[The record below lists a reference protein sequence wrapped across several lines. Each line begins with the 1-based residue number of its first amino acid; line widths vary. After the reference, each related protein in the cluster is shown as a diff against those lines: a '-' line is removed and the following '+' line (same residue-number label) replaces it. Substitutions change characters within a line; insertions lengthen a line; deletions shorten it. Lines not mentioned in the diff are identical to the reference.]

1 MKLRRLL
8 SAVTALLLV
17 CSLPVSVLAAE
28 YDLAKGSI
36 TVTATADGQTVTHG
50 DNDAVQDD
58 APVIIQ
64 TNIETATTNTIT
76 IKAEENTT
84 ANVTI
89 QDVNIVISDP
99 SGSPQDHSGQAAVTI
114 DVAENAEANV
124 TLDGVNI
131 NTKNTGGEFFDLEIG
146 DLVAKHGEA
155 AVQITGNGD
164 VTLELD
170 GENTVQ
176 SGYRRAGVEKNDA
189 DSSGKLTITD
199 ETGTSG
205 SLEATGG
212 ELGSGIGG
220 GDYGSGSNI
229 TITGNAEVTATGGA
243 NGAGIGGG
251 NYGSGSEIIISG
263 SAEVTAT
270 GGDRGAGIGSG
281 AGGSGTNIT
290 IEGSAEVTATGGDQG
305 AGIGSGAG
313 GGIGSYITITD
324 SAEVTATGGDQGAGI
339 GGGKKGSGS
348 DITISGSAKV
358 NANGGDEGAGIG
370 GGFEGSGN
378 DITIE
383 GSAEVT
389 ATGGDYGSGIGG
401 GSRGSGSD
409 ITITGSAEV
418 TAQGGFS
425 GSGIGGGSGGSGSA
439 ITIEGSTEVTATGGV
454 EGSGI
459 GGGSG
464 GSGSSI
470 TITGSAE
477 VTAKGGD
484 SGSGIGGGSNG
495 NGNGTGSNITV
506 SGDAQVKAQ
515 GGNQYTAFGQ
525 NYFGAGAAIGN
536 GGELRYGAVSNP
548 GDDVAPNTEGLNEGW
563 IAKYAPG
570 ADMDSATPNS
580 VTYKG
585 ETGVTTSENVTLV
598 PEKAPTCI
606 EEGHTAGFQ
615 CGNDQVGVETRQ
627 TVDHSYGGYVSNN
640 DATCTSDGTKSRACI
655 WCNAEDPIS
664 ISDPGTMLRHEMGES
679 YTVTAATCQAEG
691 VERANC
697 KNCDYYETR
706 PLKKVDHSYG
716 DFSSDN
722 NATCTSD
729 GTKTRKCIWCDL
741 PDTVTDPGTMKEH
754 SFTNY
759 ISDNNA
765 TYTSDGTKTA
775 KCDACDA
782 THTIPDP
789 GTRLPFYKVK
799 GQDGAQLRCEE
810 QKQDGVL
817 TIEVDADCAS
827 LTGSFSGM
835 KALKARGVDTIVFV
849 TKGATSTFA
858 VEDLLAQGASGDTY
872 SLTHDGEKVTFTL
885 GNGSDIGKIL
895 K

>member
-401 GSRGSGSD
+401 GSRGSGS
-409 ITITGSAEV
+409 
-418 TAQGGFS
+418 
-425 GSGIGGGSGGSGSA
+425 
-439 ITIEGSTEVTATGGV
+439 
-454 EGSGI
+454 
-459 GGGSG
+459 
-464 GSGSSI
+464 SI

-827 LTGSFSGM
+827 LTGTFGGM

-885 GNGSDIGKIL
+885 GNGTDIAKIL

>member
-1 MKLRRLL
+1 MKGDGISMKLRRLL

-17 CSLPVSVLAAE
+17 CSLPVSVFAAE

-36 TVTATADGQTVTHG
+36 TVTATAEGQTVTHG
-50 DNDAVQDD
+50 DNTAVPDD

-64 TNIETATTNTIT
+64 TNNETSTTNTIT
-76 IKAEENTT
+76 IKAEENAT

-89 QDVNIVISDP
+89 QDVNIVISDDVLT
-99 SGSPQDHSGQAAVTI
+99 DHSGEAAVTI

-131 NTKNTGGEFFDLEIG
+131 NTKNTGGLSYNPEPGDQVEFD
-146 DLVAKHGEA
+146 GEA

-176 SGYRRAGVEKNDA
+176 GGFMRAGVEKDDA
-189 DSSGKLTITD
+189 NSSGNLTITD
-199 ETGTSG
+199 ENGTDG

-212 ELGSGIGG
+212 SL
-220 GDYGSGSNI
+220 
-229 TITGNAEVTATGGA
+229 
-243 NGAGIGGG
+243 GAGIGGG
-251 NYGSGSEIIISG
+251 NM
-263 SAEVTAT
+263 
-270 GGDRGAGIGSG
+270 GD
-281 AGGSGTNIT
+281 GTNIT
-290 IEGSAEVTATGGDQG
+290 ITGSAEVD
-305 AGIGSGAG
+305 
-313 GGIGSYITITD
+313 
-324 SAEVTATGGDQGAGI
+324 ATGGDQGAGI
-339 GGGKKGSGS
+339 GGG
-348 DITISGSAKV
+348 
-358 NANGGDEGAGIG
+358 NM
-370 GGFEGSGN
+370 
-378 DITIE
+378 
-383 GSAEVT
+383 
-389 ATGGDYGSGIGG
+389 
-401 GSRGSGSD
+401 
-409 ITITGSAEV
+409 
-418 TAQGGFS
+418 
-425 GSGIGGGSGGSGSA
+425 GSGSA
-439 ITIEGSTEVTATGGV
+439 ITIEGSAKVDAQGGD
-454 EGSGI
+454 EGAGI

-640 DATCTSDGTKSRACI
+640 DATCTSDGTKTRNCI
-655 WCNAEDPIS
+655 WCGLPDTVT
-664 ISDPGTMLRHEMGES
+664 DPGTKKPHSMGEY
-679 YTVTAATCQAEG
+679 YTETPATCQAEG
-691 VERANC
+691 VERRDC
-697 KNCDYYETR
+697 ENCDFFETS

-782 THTIPDP
+782 TDTIPAP

-827 LTGSFSGM
+827 FTGSFSGM

-885 GNGSDIGKIL
+885 GNGTDIGKIL

>member
-131 NTKNTGGEFFDLEIG
+131 NTKNTGGLSYNPGTG
-146 DLVAKHGEA
+146 DFELLPGEA

-170 GENTVQ
+170 GENTLQ
-176 SGYRRAGVEKNDA
+176 SGYKRAGVEKNTTN
-189 DSSGKLTITD
+189 SSGNGNLTITN
-199 ETGTSG
+199 ETGTPG
-205 SLEATGG
+205 SLQSTGG
-212 ELGSGIGG
+212 VQGAGIGG
-220 GDYGSGSNI
+220 GDSGSGSNI
-229 TITGNAEVTATGGA
+229 TITGSAEVNAQGGDC
-243 NGAGIGGG
+243 GAGIGGG
-251 NYGSGSEIIISG
+251 ISGSGS
-263 SAEVTAT
+263 
-270 GGDRGAGIGSG
+270 
-281 AGGSGTNIT
+281 N
-290 IEGSAEVTATGGDQG
+290 
-305 AGIGSGAG
+305 
-313 GGIGSYITITD
+313 
-324 SAEVTATGGDQGAGI
+324 
-339 GGGKKGSGS
+339 
-348 DITISGSAKV
+348 
-358 NANGGDEGAGIG
+358 
-370 GGFEGSGN
+370 
-378 DITIE
+378 
-383 GSAEVT
+383 
-389 ATGGDYGSGIGG
+389 
-401 GSRGSGSD
+401 

-418 TAQGGFS
+418 TATSSRGGA
-425 GSGIGGGSGGSGSA
+425 GIGGGISGSGSN
-439 ITIEGSTEVTATGGV
+439 
-454 EGSGI
+454 
-459 GGGSG
+459 
-464 GSGSSI
+464 I

-477 VTAKGGD
+477 VTATSSRGGAGIGGGD
-484 SGSGIGGGSNG
+484 SGSGSNITITGSVEVTAQGGDGGSGIGGGSS
-495 NGNGTGSNITV
+495 GTGNNFTV
-506 SGDAQVKAQ
+506 SGDAQVKSQ
-515 GGNQYTAFGQ
+515 GGNATGIW
-525 NYFGAGAAIGN
+525 GAGAAIGN
-536 GGELRYGAVSNP
+536 GGAQYQNGQEVT
-548 GDDVAPNTEGLNEGW
+548 PNTNDLNEGW
-563 IAKYAPG
+563 VATYAPG
-570 ADMDSATPNS
+570 TQNMNTAGPDSL
-580 VTYKG
+580 TYKDNG
-585 ETGVTTSENVTLV
+585 QLTTSSNAVAVARQE
-598 PEKAPTCI
+598 PTCTQD
-606 EEGHTAGFQ
+606 GHEAGFS
-615 CGNDQVGVETRQ
+615 
-627 TVDHSYGGYVSNN
+627 VDGALVAVTIPKTGHSFTNYVP
-640 DATCTSDGTKSRACI
+640 DGKATCTA
-655 WCNAEDPIS
+655 
-664 ISDPGTMLRHEMGES
+664 
-679 YTVTAATCQAEG
+679 
-691 VERANC
+691 
-697 KNCDYYETR
+697 
-706 PLKKVDHSYG
+706 
-716 DFSSDN
+716 
-722 NATCTSD
+722 D
-729 GTKTRKCIWCDL
+729 GTKTAQCDHAGCKAT
-741 PDTVTDPGTMKEH
+741 DTVTDPGTMKEH

-827 LTGSFSGM
+827 LTGTFGGM

-872 SLTHDGEKVTFTL
+872 SLTHDGEQVTFTL
-885 GNGSDIGKIL
+885 GNGTDIAKIL